1 MISAVLQTSFLG
13 DMVLT
18 TPLLE
23 RLAGEG
29 RVHVVAT
36 PANAALLSNHPAVA
50 SVIVFDK
57 RGADRGL
64 GGLRRVARQLRAVG
78 AQRAYLAQ
86 GSSRTA
92 ALAFLARIPERIGFD
107 TSGGRLFSTRRVPFE
122 PSLHHAARLW
132 QLANAPGDATVPPPL
147 RPSLFPGEREQAAVA
162 ALLAAHQVHDGD
174 PLVALAPG
182 SVWATKRWPSFDALA
197 AALVRSATLP
207 NARLVVLGAA
217 SDAPLAAAIDAAART
232 VGAPPIIDATGRLSL
247 LGSAALLARC
257 RVLVT
262 NDSAPLHLASAMN
275 TPTVALFGPTV
286 PALGFGPLAERQIVV
301 QHDTLPCRPCHA
313 HGPMH
318 CPLGHW
324 RCMRDLSP
332 AAVCAAAE
340 RAAAERA
347 AAAQ

>member
-29 RVHVVAT
+29 LVHVVAT
-36 PANAALLSNHPAVA
+36 PANAALLANHPAVA

-57 RGADRGL
+57 RGADRGI
-64 GGLRRVARQLRAVG
+64 GGLRRVAQRLRAVN
-78 AQRAYLAQ
+78 AQRAFLAQ

-92 ALAFLARIPERIGFD
+92 ALAWMAGIPERIGFE
-107 TSGGRLFSTRRVPFE
+107 TSGGKLFTTRRVPYDR
-122 PSLHHAARLW
+122 SLHHAARLW
-132 QLANAPGDATVPPPL
+132 QLANAPGDTSAPNAL
-147 RPSLFPGEREQAAVA
+147 RPSLHPGPHEYGAVER
-162 ALLAAHQVHDGD
+162 LLVTHGVGTIE

-182 SVWATKRWPSFDALA
+182 SVWATKRWPSYDALA
-197 AALVRSATLP
+197 AELVQTPSLRD
-207 NARLVVLGAA
+207 ARIVVLGAA
-217 SDAPLAAAIDAAART
+217 GDAPLAVAIAAAT
-232 VGAPPIIDATGRLSL
+232 HTAGGAPVIDATGRLSL

-257 RVLVT
+257 RVLVS

-286 PALGFGPLAERQIVV
+286 PGLGFGPLAERHGVV
-301 QHDTLPCRPCHA
+301 QHESLTCRPCHA
-313 HGPMH
+313 HGPMQ

-324 RCMRDLSP
+324 RCMREVTP
-332 AAVCAAAE
+332 AHVVAAIRTLAPD
-340 RAAAERA
+340 
-347 AAAQ
+347 